1 VAQPTQAARRPEQR
15 QTQCAARV
23 VDGEPLSHVAA
34 ARCACEHGCV
44 EPDRVHERADV
55 VGEVAQ
61 PIALRWLG
69 GVAMPA
75 LVERERADALRQ
87 RGQQLVEAPP

>member
-1 VAQPTQAARRPEQR
+1 M
-15 QTQCAARV
+15 
-23 VDGEPLSHVAA
+23 
-34 ARCACEHGCV
+34 